1 VRMHMTRISASIL
14 SADFGA
20 LGQQVEDVVAAGA
33 DWIHVD
39 VMDGHFVPNLTIG
52 PVVQRS
58 VRDRTDAVF
67 DTHLM
72 VTNPEDLLEAWA
84 KAGSDYLTVHAEV
97 CPHLHST
104 LNRIRDLGM
113 KAGVAINPSTPLT
126 AIEHVLSDMDLL
138 LVMTVNPG
146 FGGQSF
152 IETQLPK
159 LETARRLIDESG
171 AAIIIEVDGG
181 VKPSNAD
188 RIVAAGADALVAGSA
203 IFGDQRLAENVAAL
217 RGSAARGDRTA
228 AP

>member
-1 VRMHMTRISASIL
+1 MTKISASIL
-14 SADFGA
+14 SADFGH
-20 LGQQVEDVVAAGA
+20 LGQQVEDVIAAGA

-58 VRDRTDAVF
+58 VRARTDAVF

-113 KAGVAINPSTPLT
+113 RSGVAINPSTPLT
-126 AIEHVLSDMDLL
+126 SIEHVLSDMDLL

-146 FGGQSF
+146 FGGQSL

-159 LETARRLIDESG
+159 LEKARKLIDDHG
-171 AAIIIEVDGG
+171 ADIVIEVDGG
-181 VKPSNAD
+181 VKPNNAD

-203 IFGDQRLAENVAAL
+203 IFGDQRLAKNVAAL
-217 RGSAARGDRTA
+217 KGSAALGLASR
-228 AP
+228 

>member
-1 VRMHMTRISASIL
+1 MTKISASIL
-14 SADFGA
+14 SADFGH
-20 LGQQVEDVVAAGA
+20 LGQQVEDVITAGA

-58 VRDRTDAVF
+58 VRSRTDAVF

-72 VTNPEDLLEAWA
+72 VTNPEDLLETWA

-113 KAGVAINPSTPLT
+113 RSGVAINPSTPLT
-126 AIEHVLSDMDLL
+126 SIEHVLSDMDLL

-159 LETARRLIDESG
+159 LEKARRLIDDHG
-171 AAIIIEVDGG
+171 ADIVIEVDGG
-181 VKPSNAD
+181 VKPNNAD

-217 RGSAARGDRTA
+217 KGSAALGLASR
-228 AP
+228 

>member
-1 VRMHMTRISASIL
+1 MAMTKISASIL
-14 SADFGA
+14 SADFDR
-20 LGQQVEDVVAAGA
+20 LGEQVEAVVAAGA

-52 PVVQRS
+52 PVVQAS
-58 VRDRTDAVF
+58 VRAQTDSVF

-113 KAGVAINPSTPLT
+113 RSGVAINPSTPLS
-126 AIEHVLSDMDLL
+126 AIEHVMDDMDLL

-152 IETQLPK
+152 IGTQLPK
-159 LETARRLIDESG
+159 LEQARRLIDERG
-171 AAIIIEVDGG
+171 ADIIIEVDGG
-181 VKPSNAD
+181 VKPNNAD
-188 RIVAAGADALVAGSA
+188 TIVAAGADALVAGSA
-203 IFGDQRLAENVAAL
+203 IFGDQRLEDNVAAL
-217 RGSAARGDRTA
+217 KASAAKGLASR
-228 AP
+228 

>member
-1 VRMHMTRISASIL
+1 MPMTRISASIL
-14 SADFGA
+14 SADFGR
-20 LGQQVEDVVAAGA
+20 LGQQVEDVVSAGA

-58 VRDRTDAVF
+58 VRDRTDVVF

-113 KAGVAINPSTPLT
+113 RSGVAINPSTPLT
-126 AIEHVLSDMDLL
+126 AIEHVLPDMDLL

-159 LETARRLIDESG
+159 LEAARRLIDDG
-171 AAIIIEVDGG
+171 GYKVLIEVDGG
-181 VKPSNAD
+181 VKPGNAD
-188 RIVAAGADALVAGSA
+188 RVVAAGADALVAGSA

-217 RGSAARGDRTA
+217 KASAARGAR
-228 AP
+228 

>member
-1 VRMHMTRISASIL
+1 MTRISASIL
-14 SADFGA
+14 SADFGR

-104 LNRIRDLGM
+104 LNRIRELGM
-113 KAGVAINPSTPLT
+113 RSGVAINPSTPLT
-126 AIEHVLSDMDLL
+126 AIEHVLPDMDLL

-159 LETARRLIDESG
+159 LEAARRLIDDGGYE
-171 AAIIIEVDGG
+171 ILIEVDGG
-181 VKPSNAD
+181 VKPANAD
-188 RIVAAGADALVAGSA
+188 RVVAAGADALVAGSA

-217 RGSAARGDRTA
+217 KASAARGAR
-228 AP
+228 

>member
-1 VRMHMTRISASIL
+1 MTLISASIL
-14 SADFGA
+14 SAQFDR
-20 LGQQVEDVVAAGA
+20 LGDQVEEVVAAGA

-39 VMDGHFVPNLTIG
+39 VMDGHFVPNLSFG

-72 VTNPEDLLEAWA
+72 VNNPEDLLEDWA

-104 LNRIRDLGM
+104 LGRIRDLGM
-113 KAGVAINPSTPLT
+113 KAGVSINPSTPLT
-126 AIEHVLSDMDLL
+126 AIEHVLMDMDLL

-159 LETARRLIDESG
+159 LERARRLIDDSG
-171 AAIIIEVDGG
+171 ADIIIEVDGG
-181 VKPSNAD
+181 VKPVNAG

-217 RGSAARGDRTA
+217 KASAAKG
-228 AP
+228 P

>member
-1 VRMHMTRISASIL
+1 MRTIMTLISASIL
-14 SADFGA
+14 SAQFGR
-20 LGQQVEDVVAAGA
+20 LGQQVEEVVAAGA

-72 VTNPEDLLEAWA
+72 VTNPEDLLEDWA

-104 LNRIRDLGM
+104 LGRIHDLGM

-126 AIEHVLSDMDLL
+126 AIEHVLMDMDLL

-159 LETARRLIDESG
+159 LENARRLIDESG
-171 AAIIIEVDGG
+171 APIIIEVDGG

-217 RGSAARGDRTA
+217 KGSAARGV
-228 AP
+228 

>member
-1 VRMHMTRISASIL
+1 MRVPMTRISASIL
-14 SADFGA
+14 SADFGR
-20 LGQQVEDVVAAGA
+20 LGQQVEDVVTAGA

-52 PVVQRS
+52 PVVQGS

-104 LNRIRDLGM
+104 LGRIRDLGM
-113 KAGVAINPSTPLT
+113 KAGVAVNPSTPLS
-126 AIEHVLSDMDLL
+126 AIEYVLPDMDLL

-152 IETQLPK
+152 ISTQLPK
-159 LETARRLIDESG
+159 LEQARRLIDDG
-171 AAIIIEVDGG
+171 GHDILIEVDGG
-181 VKPSNAD
+181 VKPGNAD
-188 RIVAAGADALVAGSA
+188 SIVAAGADALVAGSA

-217 RGSAARGDRTA
+217 KESAARGMASR
-228 AP
+228 

>member
-1 VRMHMTRISASIL
+1 MTKISASIL
-14 SADFGA
+14 SADFA
-20 LGQQVEDVVAAGA
+20 RLGQQVEDVVKAGA

-72 VTNPEDLLEAWA
+72 VSNPEDLLEAWA

-104 LNRIRDLGM
+104 LGRIRDLGM
-113 KAGVAINPSTPLT
+113 RAGVAINPSTPLS
-126 AIEHVLSDMDLL
+126 AIEYVLNDMDLL

-152 IETQLPK
+152 IKTQLPK
-159 LETARRLIDESG
+159 LEAARRLIEEEG
-171 AAIIIEVDGG
+171 ADIIIEVDGG
-181 VKPSNAD
+181 VKPGNAD
-188 RIVAAGADALVAGSA
+188 VIMAAGADALVAGSA
-203 IFGDQRLAENVAAL
+203 IFGDQRLEENVAAL
-217 RGSAARGDRTA
+217 RASAARGLASR
-228 AP
+228 

>member
-1 VRMHMTRISASIL
+1 MTKISASIL
-14 SADFGA
+14 SADFGH
-20 LGQQVEDVVAAGA
+20 LGQQVEEVIAAGA

-58 VRDRTDAVF
+58 VRSRTDAVF

-72 VTNPEDLLEAWA
+72 VTNPEDLLETWA

-113 KAGVAINPSTPLT
+113 RSGVAINPSTPLT
-126 AIEHVLSDMDLL
+126 SIEHVLSDMDLL
-138 LVMTVNPG
+138 LIMTVNPG

-159 LETARRLIDESG
+159 LEKARRLIDDHG
-171 AAIIIEVDGG
+171 ADIVIEVDGG
-181 VKPSNAD
+181 VKPNNAD

-217 RGSAARGDRTA
+217 KGSAALGLASR
-228 AP
+228 

>member
-1 VRMHMTRISASIL
+1 MTKISASIL
-14 SADFGA
+14 SADFGH
-20 LGQQVEDVVAAGA
+20 LGQQVEEVIAAGA

-58 VRDRTDAVF
+58 VRSRTDAVF

-113 KAGVAINPSTPLT
+113 RSGVAINPSTPLT
-126 AIEHVLSDMDLL
+126 SIEHVLSDMDLL

-159 LETARRLIDESG
+159 LEKARRLIDDHG
-171 AAIIIEVDGG
+171 ADIVIEVDGG
-181 VKPSNAD
+181 VKPNNAD

-217 RGSAARGDRTA
+217 KGSAALGLASR
-228 AP
+228 

>member
-1 VRMHMTRISASIL
+1 MTRISASIL
-14 SADFGA
+14 SADFGR
-20 LGQQVEDVVAAGA
+20 LGQQVEDVVTAGA

-52 PVVQRS
+52 PVVQGS

-104 LNRIRDLGM
+104 LGRIRDLGM
-113 KAGVAINPSTPLT
+113 KAGVAVNPSTPLS
-126 AIEHVLSDMDLL
+126 AIEYVLPDMDLL

-152 IETQLPK
+152 ISTQLPK
-159 LETARRLIDESG
+159 LEQARRLIDDG
-171 AAIIIEVDGG
+171 GHDILIEVDGG
-181 VKPSNAD
+181 VKPGNAD
-188 RIVAAGADALVAGSA
+188 SIVAAGADALVAGSA

-217 RGSAARGDRTA
+217 KESAARGMASR
-228 AP
+228 

>member
-1 VRMHMTRISASIL
+1 MRMLMTLISASIL
-14 SADFGA
+14 SAKFDR

-104 LNRIRDLGM
+104 LGRIRDLGM
-113 KAGVAINPSTPLT
+113 KAGVAINPATPLT

-159 LETARRLIDESG
+159 LETVRKLIDDSG
-171 AAIIIEVDGG
+171 ADIIIEVDGG
-181 VKPSNAD
+181 VKPINAD

-217 RGSAARGDRTA
+217 KASAAKGAGTGQ
-228 AP
+228 

>member
-1 VRMHMTRISASIL
+1 MTRISASIL

>member
-1 VRMHMTRISASIL
+1 MTMISASIL
-14 SADFGA
+14 SADFA
-20 LGQQVEDVVAAGA
+20 RLGQQVEDVVSAGA

-72 VTNPEDLLEAWA
+72 VTNPEDLLEGWA

-104 LNRIRDLGM
+104 LGRIRDLGM
-113 KAGVAINPSTPLT
+113 RAGVAINPSTPLS
-126 AIEHVLSDMDLL
+126 AIEYVLHDMDLL

-152 IETQLPK
+152 IGTQLPK
-159 LETARRLIDESG
+159 LEAARRLIDEEG
-171 AAIIIEVDGG
+171 ADIVIEVDGG
-181 VKPSNAD
+181 VKPGNAE

-203 IFGDQRLAENVAAL
+203 IFGDQRLEENVAAL
-217 RGSAARGDRTA
+217 KASAARGLASR
-228 AP
+228 

>member
-1 VRMHMTRISASIL
+1 MTKISASIL
-14 SADFGA
+14 SSDFSR

-52 PVVQRS
+52 PVIQRS
-58 VRDRTDAVF
+58 IRDRTDAIF

-104 LNRIRDLGM
+104 LGRIRDLGM
-113 KAGVAINPSTPLT
+113 RSGVAINPSTPLS
-126 AIEHVLSDMDLL
+126 AIEYVLDDMDLL

-159 LETARRLIDESG
+159 LEQARELIDLRG
-171 AAIIIEVDGG
+171 ADIVVEVDGG
-181 VKPSNAD
+181 VKPINAD

-203 IFGDQRLAENVAAL
+203 IFGDQRLADNVAAL
-217 RGSAARGDRTA
+217 KASAARGMASR
-228 AP
+228 

>member
-1 VRMHMTRISASIL
+1 MTIISASIL
-14 SADFGA
+14 SADFA
-20 LGQQVEDVVAAGA
+20 RLGKQVEDVVAAGA

-58 VRDRTDAVF
+58 VRDRTDLVF

-104 LNRIRDLGM
+104 LGRIRDLGM
-113 KAGVAINPSTPLT
+113 RAGVAINPSTPLS
-126 AIEHVLSDMDLL
+126 AIEYVLEDMDLL

-152 IETQLPK
+152 IRTQLSK
-159 LETARRLIDESG
+159 LEQARRLIDDRG
-171 AAIIIEVDGG
+171 VDVVIEVDGG
-181 VKPSNAD
+181 VKPDNAD
-188 RIVAAGADALVAGSA
+188 EVVKAGADALVAGSA
-203 IFGDQRLAENVAAL
+203 IFGDQRLEENVAAL
-217 RGSAARGDRTA
+217 KASAARGLASR
-228 AP
+228 

>member
-1 VRMHMTRISASIL
+1 MTRISASIL
-14 SADFGA
+14 SADFGR

-58 VRDRTDAVF
+58 VRDRTDVVF

-104 LNRIRDLGM
+104 LGRIRDLGM
-113 KAGVAINPSTPLT
+113 KAGVAINPSTPLS
-126 AIEHVLSDMDLL
+126 AIEYVLADMDLL

-146 FGGQSF
+146 FGGQGF

-159 LETARRLIDESG
+159 LERARRLVDESG
-171 AAIIIEVDGG
+171 SDILIEVDGG
-181 VKPSNAD
+181 VKPNNAD

-203 IFGDQRLAENVAAL
+203 IFGDQRLEENVAAL
-217 RGSAARGDRTA
+217 KASAARGLASR
-228 AP
+228 

>member
-1 VRMHMTRISASIL
+1 MTKISASIL
-14 SADFGA
+14 SADFGH
-20 LGQQVEDVVAAGA
+20 LGQQVEDVIAAGA

-58 VRDRTDAVF
+58 VRSRTDAVF

-72 VTNPEDLLEAWA
+72 VTNPEDLLEVWA

-113 KAGVAINPSTPLT
+113 RSGVAINPSTPLT
-126 AIEHVLSDMDLL
+126 SIEHVLSDMDLL

-159 LETARRLIDESG
+159 LEKARRLIDDHG
-171 AAIIIEVDGG
+171 ADIVIEVDGG
-181 VKPSNAD
+181 VKPNNAD

-217 RGSAARGDRTA
+217 KGSAALGLASR
-228 AP
+228 

>member
-1 VRMHMTRISASIL
+1 MTKISASIL
-14 SADFGA
+14 SADFSR
-20 LGQQVEDVVAAGA
+20 LGQQVEDVVTAGA

-52 PVVQRS
+52 PVIQRS
-58 VRDRTDAVF
+58 IRSRTDAVF

-104 LNRIRDLGM
+104 LGRIRDLGM
-113 KAGVAINPSTPLT
+113 RSGVAINPSTPLS
-126 AIEHVLSDMDLL
+126 AIEYVLDDMDLL

-159 LETARRLIDESG
+159 LEQARELIDLRG
-171 AAIIIEVDGG
+171 ADIVIEVDGG
-181 VKPSNAD
+181 VKPINAD

-203 IFGDQRLAENVAAL
+203 IFGDQRLADNVAAL
-217 RGSAARGDRTA
+217 KASASRGMASR
-228 AP
+228 

>member
-1 VRMHMTRISASIL
+1 MTKISASIL
-14 SADFGA
+14 SADFSD
-20 LGQQVEDVVAAGA
+20 LGRQVEDVVAAGA

-52 PVVQRS
+52 PVIQRS
-58 VRDRTDAVF
+58 IRDRTDAVS

-113 KAGVAINPSTPLT
+113 RSGVAINPSTPLS
-126 AIEHVLSDMDLL
+126 AIEYVLDDMDLL

-146 FGGQSF
+146 FGGQGL

-159 LETARRLIDESG
+159 LERAREMIDRRG
-171 AAIIIEVDGG
+171 VDIVIEVDGG

-217 RGSAARGDRTA
+217 KASAARGSASR
-228 AP
+228 

>member
-1 VRMHMTRISASIL
+1 MTKISASIL
-14 SADFGA
+14 SADFSR

-104 LNRIRDLGM
+104 LGRIRDLGM
-113 KAGVAINPSTPLT
+113 KAGVSINPSTPLS
-126 AIEHVLSDMDLL
+126 AIEYVLPDMDLL

-152 IETQLPK
+152 IGTQLPK
-159 LETARRLIDESG
+159 LEQARRLIDDRG
-171 AAIIIEVDGG
+171 LDMVIEVDGG
-181 VKPSNAD
+181 VKPNNAD

-203 IFGDQRLAENVAAL
+203 IFGDQRLKENVDAL
-217 RGSAARGDRTA
+217 KASAARGLASR
-228 AP
+228 

>member
-1 VRMHMTRISASIL
+1 MTAISASIL
-14 SADFGA
+14 SADFSR

-52 PVVQRS
+52 PVIQGS
-58 VRDRTDAVF
+58 IRDRTEAVF

-72 VTNPEDLLEAWA
+72 VTDPDDLLEDFVN
-84 KAGSDYLTVHAEV
+84 AGSDYVVVHAEV

-104 LNRIRDLGM
+104 LTRIRGLGA
-113 KAGVAINPSTPLT
+113 KSGVAINPSTPLS
-126 AIEHVLSDMDLL
+126 AIEYVLEDIDQLL
-138 LVMTVNPG
+138 IMTVNPG

-152 IETQLPK
+152 IETVLPK
-159 LETARRLIDESG
+159 VEHARRLLDERDVD
-171 AAIIIEVDGG
+171 ALIEVDGG

-217 RGSAARGDRTA
+217 KEAAARGAGNRL
-228 AP
+228 

>member
-1 VRMHMTRISASIL
+1 MTKVSASIL
-14 SADFGA
+14 SADFGR

-58 VRDRTDAVF
+58 VRGRTEAVF

-72 VTNPEDLLEAWA
+72 VSNPEDLLEEWA
-84 KAGSDYLTVHAEV
+84 RAGSDYLTVHAEV

-104 LNRIRDLGM
+104 LGRIRQLGM
-113 KAGVAINPSTPLT
+113 KAGVAINPSTPLSV
-126 AIEHVLSDMDLL
+126 IEYVLDDMDLL

-146 FGGQSF
+146 FGGQGLIGS
-152 IETQLPK
+152 ILPK
-159 LETARRLIDESG
+159 VSQARRLLDERG
-171 AAIIIEVDGG
+171 VDVLIEVDGG

-203 IFGDQRLAENVAAL
+203 IFGDQRLADNVAAL
-217 RGSAARGDRTA
+217 KAAAARGA
-228 AP
+228 AGRS

>member
-1 VRMHMTRISASIL
+1 MTKISASIL
-14 SADFGA
+14 SADFGH
-20 LGQQVEDVVAAGA
+20 LGQQVEEVIAAGA

-58 VRDRTDAVF
+58 VRSRTDAVF

-72 VTNPEDLLEAWA
+72 VTNPEDLLETWA

-113 KAGVAINPSTPLT
+113 RSGVAINPSTPLT
-126 AIEHVLSDMDLL
+126 SIEHVLSDMDLL

-159 LETARRLIDESG
+159 LEKARRLIDDHG
-171 AAIIIEVDGG
+171 ADIVIEVDGG
-181 VKPSNAD
+181 VKPNNAD

-203 IFGDQRLAENVAAL
+203 IYGDQRLAENVAAL
-217 RGSAARGDRTA
+217 KSSAALGLASR
-228 AP
+228 

>member
-1 VRMHMTRISASIL
+1 MTKISASIL
-14 SADFGA
+14 SADFA
-20 LGQQVEDVVAAGA
+20 RLGEQVEAVVAAGA

-72 VTNPEDLLEAWA
+72 VTNPEDLLESWA

-113 KAGVAINPSTPLT
+113 RSGVAINPSTPLT
-126 AIEHVLSDMDLL
+126 AIEHVLEDMDLL

-152 IETQLPK
+152 IGTQLPK
-159 LETARRLIDESG
+159 LEEARRLIDERG
-171 AAIIIEVDGG
+171 VDVVIEVDGG
-181 VKPSNAD
+181 VKPNNAD
-188 RIVAAGADALVAGSA
+188 VIVAAGADALVAGSA
-203 IFGDQRLAENVAAL
+203 IFGDQRLVENVAAL
-217 RGSAARGDRTA
+217 KAAAAKGTA
-228 AP
+228 SR

>member
-1 VRMHMTRISASIL
+1 MTKISASIL
-14 SADFGA
+14 SADFGH
-20 LGQQVEDVVAAGA
+20 LGQQVEDVIAAGA

-58 VRDRTDAVF
+58 VRARTDAVF

-113 KAGVAINPSTPLT
+113 RSGVAINPSTPLT
-126 AIEHVLSDMDLL
+126 SIEHVLSDMDLL

-146 FGGQSF
+146 FGGQSL

-159 LETARRLIDESG
+159 LEKARKLIDDHG
-171 AAIIIEVDGG
+171 ADIVIEVDGG
-181 VKPSNAD
+181 VKPNNAD

-217 RGSAARGDRTA
+217 KGSAALGLASR
-228 AP
+228 